1 MTSRPVRV
9 FEDDKGKLYIRN
21 KKGKKTYIRTHLTK
35 DAVQK
40 NFIREWKQMKK
51 EKGKIKKTRTKNPK
65 KLYTTKNVMKP
76 SKDDTKFSSDVRQQ
90 QPIPQSKLP
99 PQIGQPEQLIL
110 TPALKGKESVEE
122 MEKIVRRL
130 LPAPQPQ
137 MLLMPPAE
145 PKNDERFNLILDAGK
160 DLIRRISKLEKP
172 SKSKDYSSIFTP
184 QRSEVKGES
193 IQSQEKVVNPKRANI
208 TKNIRAYLKENNLTP
223 SNFKDMSDAERK
235 SAKEEGKKLLEKEK
249 EDKKQQDIL
258 TRDEEIQKAVN
269 RAIDATNRAGPKI
282 IQEFRT
288 TSGNVVASTV
298 IGDGNETTTLYGTE
312 KEKKEYLN
320 LIEEQKNVKYKAPLE
335 EIVPEVSIPQPPSL
349 IRQTSKGSMIS
360 PNAGILTPSRSQS
373 FTGNLVI
380 NNPTGIPVIEIP
392 SSIAKQEIL
401 REAVSIPIAPTLESQ
416 TEPETSIVPAPAKEK
431 SSKPKKT
438 SKPPLSTMSAV
449 GRPEVKPSK
458 LVPEVVITKQTE
470 EELNTFY
477 ENNRKFENF
486 INSKQLYWYDIKD
499 YTKKSILKREWD
511 KLSPSI
517 QEQYD
522 MVGEGSLSSIYPDES
537 LYESEIQKIFKEY
550 NYQFL
555 PVIANNEIHKIKL
568 NKGKPT
574 FFVMN
579 LSDRGESGTHWTST
593 YINEKGNI
601 YYFDSFGRPPNE
613 ETKKGLKDL
622 VGEGNMLRKLKYNT
636 KGVQDPLS
644 SDCGYFSIQ
653 FLENMLD
660 GKSFRNSVNITETDL
675 EDEKHHKKEWL

>member
-40 NFIREWKQMKK
+40 NFIREWKQMRK
-51 EKGKIKKTRTKNPK
+51 EKGKIKKTRKKNSK

-76 SKDDTKFSSDVRQQ
+76 SKDDTKSSSDVRQQ

-130 LPAPQPQ
+130 LPQPQPQ
-137 MLLMPPAE
+137 MLLMPQAE

-160 DLIRRISKLEKP
+160 DLIRRIGKLEKT
-172 SKSKDYSSIFTP
+172 SKSKDYSGIFTP
-184 QRSEVKGES
+184 QRSEVKGENEPT
-193 IQSQEKVVNPKRANI
+193 IQSQEKVLNPKRANI
-208 TKNIRAYLKENNLTP
+208 TKDVKAFLKENKLTP
-223 SNFKDMSDAERK
+223 DNFKYMTDAERK
-235 SAKEEGKKLLEKEK
+235 SAKDEGKKLLEKEK

-320 LIEEQKNVKYKAPLE
+320 LIEEQKNVKYTAPLE
-335 EIVPEVSIPQPPSL
+335 EIVQEVSIPQPPSL

-360 PNAGILTPSRSQS
+360 PNTGILTPSRSQS
-373 FTGNLVI
+373 LTGNLVI
-380 NNPTGIPVIEIP
+380 NNPTPVIEIP
-392 SSIAKQEIL
+392 SFAQSL
-401 REAVSIPIAPTLESQ
+401 SIPIAPTLESK
-416 TEPETSIVPAPAKEK
+416 TEPETSIVPA
-431 SSKPKKT
+431 KKT
-438 SKPPLSTMSAV
+438 SKPP
-449 GRPEVKPSK
+449 KPSK
-458 LVPEVVITKQTE
+458 VSKLLP
-470 EELNTFY
+470 EELDTFY

-486 INSKQLYWYDIKD
+486 INSKQLNWSSMKD
-499 YTKKSILKREWD
+499 STKNIMKQQWD

-517 QEQYD
+517 KEQYD
-522 MVGEGSLSSIYPDES
+522 MVGEGSSSIYPDES

-579 LSDRGESGTHWTST
+579 LSDRGDEGTHWTST
-593 YINEKGNI
+593 YIDDKSNI

-613 ETKKGLKDL
+613 ETKKGLKAL